1 VPGLMRLLRPL
12 MIKKGQ
18 SVKRK
23 LKAQMRE
30 GQS

>member
-1 VPGLMRLLRPL
+1 MPGVMRLLRPL
-12 MIKKGQ
+12 MITKGQ

-30 GQS
+30 GRS